1 MNGLLK
7 KLFLLTL
14 IVLLVSCSDTGKT
27 PATDSPNGN
36 FSTEM
41 LTVPDAGGN
50 KVRGQVL
57 YLPVY
62 SNIPCLDQ
70 KMFSLSAFIAIH
82 NTDLNKTIT
91 VTKVFY
97 FNNDGVLVKDF
108 LKSPQTLAP
117 LATTHFFVPESDQSG
132 TGANFIVEW
141 TANAAVTEPLVESV
155 MVSCRTNY
163 GISFSSRGKV
173 IREMR

>member
-1 MNGLLK
+1 MKRLLK
-7 KLFLLTL
+7 IFFLLAV
-14 IVLLVSCSDTGKT
+14 IVHLVSCSEAGKT
-27 PATDSPNGN
+27 PVNDSPIGSFNP
-36 FSTEM
+36 EM
-41 LTVPDAGGN
+41 LTVPDTGAG
-50 KVRGQVL
+50 KIRGQVL

-70 KMFSLSAFIAIH
+70 KMFNLSAFLAIH
-82 NTDLNKTIT
+82 NTDLSKTIT

-97 FNNDGVLVKDF
+97 FNNDGVLVRNF
-108 LKSPQTLAP
+108 LQSPQALAP

-155 MVSCRTNY
+155 MASCRTNY
-163 GISFSSRGKV
+163 GISFSSRGRV